1 MIQIIHFLKTNIFCV
16 IVSKFTW
23 DKSFIERVPGATRYV
38 VMLNTEG
45 ELANQI
51 VHKF

>member
-16 IVSKFTW
+16 IVSKFTR
-23 DKSFIERVPGATRYV
+23 DKSFIERVPGATRHV

-45 ELANQI
+45 EPANQI
-51 VHKF
+51 IHKF